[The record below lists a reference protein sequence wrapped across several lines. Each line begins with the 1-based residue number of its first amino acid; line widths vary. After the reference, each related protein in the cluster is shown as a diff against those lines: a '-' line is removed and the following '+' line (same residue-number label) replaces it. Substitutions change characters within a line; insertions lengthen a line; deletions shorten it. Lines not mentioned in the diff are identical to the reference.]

1 MLDEENQYLRGKL
14 VSGIEREK
22 IRDCDYMLYSPYY
35 TEKKVE
41 EVGEISEIGEKLDEK
56 YRELYMLYR
65 RMTR

>member
-1 MLDEENQYLRGKL
+1 MKRKL

-22 IRDCDYMLYSPYY
+22 IKDFDYMLYSPYY
-35 TEKKVE
+35 IEKKVE

-56 YRELYMLYR
+56 YRELYMLCR